1 MKDKKRVPVYLKFVL
16 IVLVAALVGACA
28 GMLIILR
35 DVELS
40 TALGQAEGWLSSLG
54 PWWYLPNLV
63 FLLISTI
70 LYLTQKKHMAAA
82 EEDDQ
87 VFQQVNRRLGI
98 ALALSSVAMVCLLT
112 AMPASYTALDGF
124 PATIALL
131 LVSILWLT
139 VLQARLIAAAKKLCP
154 EKRGN
159 VFDTKFQKDWYQS
172 CDEAERQQIGQCS
185 YQVVLVS
192 NYLFPALMVIFALLA
207 LGGMVGPGYCLLTGG
222 IWLVFTLIYHLTALK
237 LEAGSK
243 AI

>member
-82 EEDDQ
+82 Q
-87 VFQQVNRRLGI
+87 GLPY
-98 ALALSSVAMVCLLT
+98 LY
-112 AMPASYTALDGF
+112 MP
-124 PATIALL
+124 
-131 LVSILWLT
+131 
-139 VLQARLIAAAKKLCP
+139 VL
-154 EKRGN
+154 
-159 VFDTKFQKDWYQS
+159 
-172 CDEAERQQIGQCS
+172 
-185 YQVVLVS
+185 
-192 NYLFPALMVIFALLA
+192 
-207 LGGMVGPGYCLLTGG
+207 
-222 IWLVFTLIYHLTALK
+222 
-237 LEAGSK
+237 
-243 AI
+243 